1 MRDGCRPGKVEHP
14 HGLRFNLDALL
25 LSLATAALMSN
36 EPVAAS
42 RVEVPQAPATA
53 DVDATSRVVEVP
65 QAPDI
70 AAPRL
75 TSRERLRRYLTRP
88 VARSARFLD
97 HGVIGAAV
105 GIGVPHIYRVELSLG
120 VLDHLTL
127 GATAHWLPGQARPRW
142 TPRVAVAFFRGKLL
156 EVGAVYTQVLYP
168 PTKDDGDP
176 DTVEFQRRAHYLL
189 ASVSL
194 SQAWLTGGFD
204 LGWGR
209 GREALE
215 LRLPDE
221 VKAEVGYAVRD
232 RVAGGLHVR
241 FGTRRVGLTAQAW
254 FPYMTAELVLDVR
267 FGAFELRRRGGWR
280 EL

>member
-1 MRDGCRPGKVEHP
+1 M
-14 HGLRFNLDALL
+14 RFNHDALL
-25 LSLATAALMSN
+25 LSLVTAALMSY
-36 EPVAAS
+36 EPSAS
-42 RVEVPQAPATA
+42 SRIEVPQAPG
-53 DVDATSRVVEVP
+53 V
-65 QAPDI
+65 
-70 AAPRL
+70 AAPRE
-75 TSRERLRRYLTRP
+75 TSRERVRRYLTRP

-105 GIGVPHIYRVELSLG
+105 GLGVPHLYRVELSVG

-127 GATAHWLPGQARPRW
+127 GATAHWLPGQARPGW
-142 TPRVAVAFFRGKLL
+142 TPRVAVALFRGKLL
-156 EVGAVYTQVLYP
+156 EVGAVYSQVLYP

-176 DTVEFQRRAHYLL
+176 KTLEFQRRAHYLL
-189 ASVSL
+189 ASVSF

-209 GREALE
+209 GREAITMP
-215 LRLPDE
+215 LPE
-221 VKAEVGYAVRD
+221 ETQAGVAYRVRD

-241 FGTRRVGLTAQAW
+241 FGTRRVGVTAQAW
-254 FPYMTAELVLDVR
+254 FPYMTAELALDVR